1 MESEVEN
8 GNIKH
13 NGELCGSRRENRVR
27 LPSKWHERNAMS
39 NKSSRIEES
48 EMEFANAKTFDAA
61 VGKVFRKCVRAPY
74 KAR

>member
-1 MESEVEN
+1 
-8 GNIKH
+8 
-13 NGELCGSRRENRVR
+13 
-27 LPSKWHERNAMS
+27 MS